1 MKYAEATHITIQLTR
16 DEAEL
21 TLTVEDDGKGFDAE
35 LFYSGKGNGWKNIQT
50 RLNLIKGEFDLD
62 TTQGRR
68 GTMMTVNLPDAS
80 IKQIPTST
88 ESEITA

>member
-1 MKYAEATHITIQLTR
+1 MVLSLDISTSITGYAII
-16 DEAEL
+16 D
-21 TLTVEDDGKGFDAE
+21 DDGKGFDAE

-68 GTMMTVNLPDAS
+68 GTMMTVNLLETDMKEA
-80 IKQIPTST
+80 
-88 ESEITA
+88 